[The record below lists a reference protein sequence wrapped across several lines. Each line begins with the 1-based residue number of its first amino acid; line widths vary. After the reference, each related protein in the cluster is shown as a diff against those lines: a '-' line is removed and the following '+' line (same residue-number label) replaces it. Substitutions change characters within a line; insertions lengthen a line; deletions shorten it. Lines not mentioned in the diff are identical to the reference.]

1 VGHFEGIGGQIQVGC
16 GENQKET
23 KEVAT
28 AGANGA
34 ANAEMIVMLEEE
46 NLKAL
51 EDRYNKVVERSTNK

>member
-1 VGHFEGIGGQIQVGC
+1 M
-16 GENQKET
+16 
-23 KEVAT
+23 AT